1 MEEKKLT
8 LQVSKLLATCLQ
20 RMLVEEIE
28 NQERWKAVSQK
39 HLGELAATET
49 RDEIIAECKELQ
61 EELEKL
67 GIKKYFNCRG
77 V

>member
-28 NQERWKAVSQK
+28 KQQQWSVED
-39 HLGELAATET
+39 ELLCAPHKT
-49 RDEIIAECKELQ
+49 RDRIIAECKELQ

>member
-28 NQERWKAVSQK
+28 NQEHWKAVSQK
-39 HLGELAATET
+39 YLGELAATET

-67 GIKKYFNCRG
+67 GIAKYFNCKG